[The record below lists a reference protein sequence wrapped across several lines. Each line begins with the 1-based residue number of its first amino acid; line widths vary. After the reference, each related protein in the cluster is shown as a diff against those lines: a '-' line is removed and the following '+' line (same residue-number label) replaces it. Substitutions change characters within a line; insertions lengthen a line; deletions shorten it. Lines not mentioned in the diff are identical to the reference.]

1 MPLLRDIRK
10 SIMFYFLLI
19 AWIMASYMAL
29 FSLRMKGSPLK
40 PYGWSIW
47 FVVTII
53 VLGSLASELIR

>member
-1 MPLLRDIRK
+1 
-10 SIMFYFLLI
+10 
-19 AWIMASYMAL
+19 MASYMAL

-40 PYGWSIW
+40 SYGWSIW

>member
-1 MPLLRDIRK
+1 
-10 SIMFYFLLI
+10 
-19 AWIMASYMAL
+19 MASYMAL

-40 PYGWSIW
+40 PGWSIW